1 MKKLILF
8 SFALILLHSCEP
20 PATFDKPQPADV
32 KLSTGF
38 SKRIQGSYV
47 SLTDNSILLVTPSSL
62 LRKYDYDTKV
72 HVSQLDTTQQLIGDS
87 LFDLKTSKG
96 ICVRIE
102 GDSIV
107 IHVNETD
114 TLFAM
119 DTLNVLK
126 KFKGYYFV
134 NIFKEP
140 ANWQVMKLDLSRSTL
155 TLSSINRKEDIDQ
168 LKAITET
175 SQDTVPYVFSPTKK
189 QFRQFIRNE
198 GFRDT
203 EKFNRISNRL

>member
-1 MKKLILF
+1 
-8 SFALILLHSCEP
+8 
-20 PATFDKPQPADV
+20 
-32 KLSTGF
+32 
-38 SKRIQGSYV
+38 
-47 SLTDNSILLVTPSSL
+47 
-62 LRKYDYDTKV
+62 
-72 HVSQLDTTQQLIGDS
+72 
-87 LFDLKTSKG
+87 FDLKTSKG